1 MTKIGQEGFSPFAVG
16 QLPAFEVTGDSLA
29 RAADFF
35 TQRQVKRIF
44 ILADPF
50 LDKTLIL
57 PRIESAMGADVS
69 LSLYSEFSGEPK
81 LASVQSALDVARQHE
96 TEGVL
101 GVGGGS
107 ALDMAKIV
115 KTCLRTGR
123 EVADFVMQRNPL
135 PPMEAQVPSVM
146 IPTTAGTGSESSG
159 TNILALENG
168 NKGWVWGAETRP
180 DLALLDPHF
189 STSLPAR
196 LTAWTGIDALIH
208 AFEAAT
214 NRYTH
219 KGAQLYAYEA
229 IRLSVAALPDAVTQ
243 PDNLSARTDMLLASY
258 YAGCA
263 INLCSTSIAHALSH
277 ALARLAPIHHG
288 LATALGFEV
297 TLPFVLAANTA
308 EMRQAARLFGV
319 PDLTE
324 LPGQLSRFMD
334 GLRIERDLPAAF
346 AAFDADDLMPI
357 LLSEEIQPMREA
369 CVVYASEADLYRFAT
384 RLLEQK

>member
-1 MTKIGQEGFSPFAVG
+1 MTKTGQEGFSPFAVG

-50 LDKTLIL
+50 LDITLIL
-57 PRIESAMGADVS
+57 PRIKSAMGADVS

-81 LASVQSALDVARQHE
+81 LASVQSALDAARRHE
-96 TEGVL
+96 AEGVL
-101 GVGGGS
+101 GIGGGS

-189 STSLPAR
+189 SASLPAR
-196 LTAWTGIDALIH
+196 LTAWTGMDALIH

-277 ALARLAPIHHG
+277 ALARLAPVHHG

-319 PDLTE
+319 LDLIE

-384 RLLEQK
+384 RLFEQK

>member
-1 MTKIGQEGFSPFAVG
+1 
-16 QLPAFEVTGDSLA
+16 
-29 RAADFF
+29 
-35 TQRQVKRIF
+35 
-44 ILADPF
+44 
-50 LDKTLIL
+50 
-57 PRIESAMGADVS
+57 MGVDAC
-69 LSLYSEFSGEPK
+69 LFLYSEFSGEPK
-81 LASVQSALDVARQHE
+81 LASVQSALDAARRHE
-96 TEGVL
+96 AEGVL
-101 GVGGGS
+101 GIGGGS

-123 EVADFVMQRNPL
+123 DVADFVMQRNPL

-196 LTAWTGIDALIH
+196 LTAWTGMDALIH

-277 ALARLAPIHHG
+277 ALARLAPVHHG

-319 PDLTE
+319 QDLTE

-334 GLRIERDLPAAF
+334 RLGIERALPAAY

-369 CVVYASEADLYRFAT
+369 CVVYASEADLYRFAV
-384 RLLEQK
+384 RLFEQK

>member
-319 PDLTE
+319 LDLIE

-384 RLLEQK
+384 KLFEQK

>member
-1 MTKIGQEGFSPFAVG
+1 MTKIGQEDFSPFAVS

-319 PDLTE
+319 LDLIE

-384 RLLEQK
+384 KLFEQK

>member
-57 PRIESAMGADVS
+57 PRIKSAMGADAC

-81 LASVQSALDVARQHE
+81 LASVQSALDAARRHE
-96 TEGVL
+96 AEGVL
-101 GVGGGS
+101 GIGGGS

-115 KTCLRTGR
+115 KTCLRTGH

-159 TNILALENG
+159 ANILALENG

-196 LTAWTGIDALIH
+196 LTAWTGMDALIH

-229 IRLSVAALPDAVTQ
+229 IRLSVAALPDAVAQ

-277 ALARLAPIHHG
+277 ALARLAPVHHG

-297 TLPFVLAANTA
+297 TLPFFLAANTA
-308 EMRQAARLFGV
+308 EMREAARLFGV
-319 PDLTE
+319 QDLTE

-334 GLRIERDLPAAF
+334 RLGIERALPAAF

-384 RLLEQK
+384 RLF

>member
-1 MTKIGQEGFSPFAVG
+1 MTKTGQEGFSPFAVG

-44 ILADPF
+44 ILADPY
-50 LDKTLIL
+50 LDKTLML
-57 PRIESAMGADVS
+57 PRIKSAMGADVS

-81 LASVQSALDVARQHE
+81 LASVQSALDAARRHE
-96 TEGVL
+96 AEGVL
-101 GVGGGS
+101 GIGGGS

-196 LTAWTGIDALIH
+196 LTAWTGMDALIH

-277 ALARLAPIHHG
+277 ALARLAPVHHG

-297 TLPFVLAANTA
+297 TLPFVLAANTV

-334 GLRIERDLPAAF
+334 RLGIKRALPAPF

-357 LLSEEIQPMREA
+357 LLSEEIQPMRKA

-384 RLLEQK
+384 RLFEQK

>member
-1 MTKIGQEGFSPFAVG
+1 MTKTGQEGFSPFAVG

-44 ILADPF
+44 ILADHF

-57 PRIESAMGADVS
+57 PRIKSAMGADVS

-81 LASVQSALDVARQHE
+81 LASVQSALDAARRHE
-96 TEGVL
+96 AEGVL
-101 GVGGGS
+101 GIGGGS

-196 LTAWTGIDALIH
+196 LTAWTGMDALIH

-277 ALARLAPIHHG
+277 ALARLAPVHHG

-319 PDLTE
+319 QDLTE

-334 GLRIERDLPAAF
+334 RLGIERALPAAF

-384 RLLEQK
+384 RLFEQK

>member
-81 LASVQSALDVARQHE
+81 LASVQSVLDVARQHE

-319 PDLTE
+319 LDLIE

-384 RLLEQK
+384 KLFEQK

>member
-69 LSLYSEFSGEPK
+69 LFLHSEFSGEPK
-81 LASVQSALDVARQHE
+81 LASVQSALDAARRHE
-96 TEGVL
+96 AEGVL
-101 GVGGGS
+101 GIGGGS

-319 PDLTE
+319 LDLIE

-384 RLLEQK
+384 KLFEQK

>member
-1 MTKIGQEGFSPFAVG
+1 MTKTGQEAFSPFAVG

-57 PRIESAMGADVS
+57 PRIESAMGADAC

-81 LASVQSALDVARQHE
+81 LASVQSALDAARRHE
-96 TEGVL
+96 AEGVL
-101 GVGGGS
+101 GIGGGS

-135 PPMEAQVPSVM
+135 PPMEAQVHSVM

-189 STSLPAR
+189 STSLPTH
-196 LTAWTGIDALIH
+196 LTAWTGMDALIH

-277 ALARLAPIHHG
+277 ALARLAPVHHG

-308 EMRQAARLFGV
+308 EMRQAARLFGAQ
-319 PDLTE
+319 DLTE

-334 GLRIERDLPAAF
+334 RLGIERALPAAF

-384 RLLEQK
+384 RLFEQK

>member
-1 MTKIGQEGFSPFAVG
+1 MAKTGQDGFSPFAVG

-35 TQRQVKRIF
+35 THRQVKRIF

-69 LSLYSEFSGEPK
+69 LFLYSEFSGEPK
-81 LASVQSALDVARQHE
+81 LASVQSALDAARRHE
-96 TEGVL
+96 AEGVL
-101 GVGGGS
+101 GIGGGS

-135 PPMEAQVPSVM
+135 PPMETQVPSVM

-168 NKGWVWGAETRP
+168 NKGWVWGPETRP

-189 STSLPAR
+189 SASLPAR
-196 LTAWTGIDALIH
+196 LTAWTGMDALIH

-214 NRYTH
+214 NCYTH

-229 IRLSVAALPDAVTQ
+229 IRLSVAALPDAVAQ

-263 INLCSTSIAHALSH
+263 INLCSTSIAHGLSH
-277 ALARLAPIHHG
+277 ALARLAPVHHG
-288 LATALGFEV
+288 LTTALAFEV

-319 PDLTE
+319 PELTE
-324 LPGQLSRFMD
+324 LPGQLSHFMD
-334 GLRIERDLPAAF
+334 RLGIERALPAAF

-369 CVVYASEADLYRFAT
+369 CLVYASEEDLYRFAT
-384 RLLEQK
+384 RLFEQK

>member
-1 MTKIGQEGFSPFAVG
+1 MAKTGKEGFSPFEVG

-29 RAADFF
+29 RAAGFF

-57 PRIESAMGADVS
+57 PRIESAMGANVS
-69 LSLYSEFSGEPK
+69 LFLYSEFSGEPK
-81 LASVQSALDVARQHE
+81 LASVQSALDAARRHE
-96 TEGVL
+96 AEGVL
-101 GVGGGS
+101 GIGGGS

-196 LTAWTGIDALIH
+196 LTAWTGMDALIH

-214 NRYTH
+214 NCYTH

-229 IRLSVAALPDAVTQ
+229 IRLSVAALPDAVAQ

-263 INLCSTSIAHALSH
+263 INLCSTSIAHGLSH
-277 ALARLAPIHHG
+277 ALARLAPVHHG
-288 LATALGFEV
+288 LTTALAFEV

-324 LPGQLSRFMD
+324 LPSHLSHFMD
-334 GLRIERDLPAAF
+334 RLGIERALPAAF

-369 CVVYASEADLYRFAT
+369 CLVYASEEDLYRFAT
-384 RLLEQK
+384 RLFEQK